1 MFTSKKVLVSKFINF
16 NDFYSHRQG
25 RAALV
30 TSYGIFKY
38 MACYSLTQFVSVSIL
53 YYVSNLIT
61 PTMSCVLSFVKKKVK
76 SNERGSKT
84 NQCKSV
90 KWKVSHYTPAPM
102 DRGGMLFYP
111 WVFVFPLHIFSSK
124 IFKILTRSLLRHAI
138 WWDSCLNKSDVN
150 FVKWR
155 LVFF

>member
-90 KWKVSHYTPAPM
+90 K
-102 DRGGMLFYP
+102 
-111 WVFVFPLHIFSSK
+111 
-124 IFKILTRSLLRHAI
+124 
-138 WWDSCLNKSDVN
+138 
-150 FVKWR
+150 
-155 LVFF
+155 